1 MGCRCCKMIQSYLFD
16 PVQVPSPGYINE
28 VNSCKLE
35 EDENVKFKG
44 RTSSQAL
51 VPKTEHP
58 SEGLKRTASR
68 AAAAPT
74 RGDPGEGHG
83 ADKTWGSSNGVGPAP
98 ALQPAADVGGPQDD
112 RGSWASVENGVH
124 PSQPFLEG
132 QDVGGQDA
140 GPAAWEG
147 SPDTLNG
154 DCPALP
160 APDYPAPGEKDH
172 LCPAEDGHPQPASME
187 PGGPPAETPQARR
200 DSCEALSTDG
210 LSLCWKDGDPAPPA
224 APLVDLGDTWAQ
236 ASGDPSAPEADE
248 DAAVAEALAALEAAT
263 AGEEVDEAE

>member
-16 PVQVPSPGYINE
+16 PVQVPSPGYVNE

-68 AAAAPT
+68 GAAAPA
-74 RGDPGEGHG
+74 RGDPGEGHGG

-98 ALQPAADVGGPQDD
+98 ALPPAGDVGGPQDD
-112 RGSWASVENGVH
+112 RGSCASAENGVH

-140 GPAAWEG
+140 GPEAWEA

-160 APDYPAPGEKDH
+160 APDYPAAGEKDR
-172 LCPAEDGHPQPASME
+172 LCPGEE
-187 PGGPPAETPQARR
+187 PGGHPAEAPRARR
-200 DSCEALSTDG
+200 DSSPEALSTAG

-224 APLVDLGDTWAQ
+224 APLVDLGGAWAQ
-236 ASGDPSAPEADE
+236 ARGDPSAPEADE